1 VRRNLLV
8 AVLVGTGLTFTL
20 WGASAAQNTKNGGIA
35 SGGAEARVGL
45 IDVAYIFKNYSKF
58 TRLYNALKDEVRLR
72 EKDIADAQTELKV
85 LMNQKQ
91 QLTNPESP
99 DYKKLETKIVQKKG
113 ELELAAEN
121 ARREFTQKEANL
133 YHQTYQ
139 EVETMVAAYAEQAK
153 LTLVL
158 RASRDNDSA
167 TNNPQD
173 VVKEVSQMVI
183 YSLPNMDITQPILN
197 ALNAQDTGAQPKK
210 TQPISQEKGG
220 PTQNPR
226 TADERSKDPK
236 KPAGASIKK

>member
-1 VRRNLLV
+1 
-8 AVLVGTGLTFTL
+8 
-20 WGASAAQNTKNGGIA
+20 
-35 SGGAEARVGL
+35 
-45 IDVAYIFKNYSKF
+45 IFKNYGKF
-58 TRLYNALKDEVRLR
+58 SRLYNNLKEEVRVR

-139 EVETMVAAYAEQAK
+139 EVESMVAAYAEQANPK

-158 RASRDNDSA
+158 RASRDNDSG
-167 TNNPQD
+167 TNNPQ
-173 VVKEVSQMVI
+173 
-183 YSLPNMDITQPILN
+183 
-197 ALNAQDTGAQPKK
+197 
-210 TQPISQEKGG
+210 
-220 PTQNPR
+220 
-226 TADERSKDPK
+226 
-236 KPAGASIKK
+236 